1 MRFPTRASLAAVRA
15 RVAKAVSTAVR
26 QVPTVA
32 SYAVETATAL
42 GGQVQQR
49 LGRRRAARGAP
60 SPAAVEAGAPGAAPA
75 VAERVQAE
83 RDAAEPM
90 ETTEP
95 EQLPIADWDHASM
108 PSLRARVAR
117 LSLDELFQLRA
128 YETEHAARL
137 AVLTML
143 DNRIA
148 KVDRSRAD
156 QD

>member
-15 RVAKAVSTAVR
+15 RVAKAVTTAVR

-49 LGRRRAARGAP
+49 LGRRRAAQG
-60 SPAAVEAGAPGAAPA
+60 
-75 VAERVQAE
+75 
-83 RDAAEPM
+83 AAEPM

-128 YETEHAARL
+128 YETEHA
-137 AVLTML
+137 
-143 DNRIA
+143 
-148 KVDRSRAD
+148 
-156 QD
+156 